1 LQISS
6 RPSRFRRNNRTPDK
20 AIVSLGHPAIFHWGI
35 LVVLL
40 GLLIFSAFQ
49 RMVPLLATT
58 AFLLVVLLLSRFWS
72 RHALRGLSVG
82 VSTSRGRA
90 FPGEEVEL
98 TFELANRWLPL
109 PWLEVEMELPY
120 RLATGKRSPSPYTR
134 KRLRWVTSLLP
145 GQAITWKHTLEAK
158 ARGDY
163 RLGLPRLRSGDMF
176 GLFPKELVLPHFDS
190 LLVYPQVFPL
200 GKLSLP
206 LRALFGEKAAPRSIY
221 EDISRVAGSRDYR
234 YDDSFKHIHWKA
246 SAAHNKLQTR
256 QYESSTSLSLLLI
269 LDVHSFPEEDEG
281 FERAASTVASL
292 AYEAHRQGFAVG
304 LMANGEPQVQ
314 LPIGSGQNQLLLI
327 LEALAR
333 MTAGSPTSLY
343 DQMDVLRP
351 ILPMGAT
358 LVVVTRTTT
367 PALAGVARQLE
378 QDGHSLLLVGMEQT
392 AGEKSP
398 GAASVEGGAHP

>member
-1 LQISS
+1 MQISS
-6 RPSRFRRNNRTPDK
+6 RPSLSRRNRRAPGR

-40 GLLIFSAFQ
+40 GLLIFAAFEV
-49 RMVPLLATT
+49 MVPLLATT
-58 AFLLVVLLLSRFWS
+58 AFLLVLLLLSRFWS
-72 RHALRGLSVG
+72 RHALRGLSVRLR
-82 VSTSRGRA
+82 TNRGRA

-98 TFELANRWLPL
+98 TFELTNRWLPL

-120 RLATGKRSPSPYTR
+120 RLATGKRAPSPYTR
-134 KRLRWVTSLLP
+134 KRLRWVTALLP
-145 GQAITWKHTLEAK
+145 GQAITWKHTFEAK

-163 RLGLPRLRSGDMF
+163 PLGLPRLRSGDMF
-176 GLFPKELVLPHFDS
+176 GLFPKELVLPQSGS

-206 LRALFGEKAAPRSIY
+206 LKALFGEKAAPRSIY
-221 EDISRVAGSRDYR
+221 EDISRVAGARDYR

-246 SAAHNKLQTR
+246 SAAHSTLQTR

-281 FERAASTVASL
+281 FERAVSTVASL

-304 LMANGEPQVQ
+304 LMANSEPQVQ
-314 LPIGSGQNQLLLI
+314 LPMGSGQNQLLQI

-333 MTAGSPTSLY
+333 ITADSRSSLY

-351 ILPMGAT
+351 ALPMGAT
-358 LVVVTRTTT
+358 LVVVTRSTT

-378 QDGHSLLLVGMEQT
+378 RDGHSLLVIGMEQT
-392 AGEKSP
+392 AGQGRPVAVSVDGRASP
-398 GAASVEGGAHP
+398 

>member
-1 LQISS
+1 LQTSF
-6 RPSRFRRNNRTPDK
+6 RPSLSRRNSRAPDR
-20 AIVSLGHPAIFHWGI
+20 AIVSLGHPAVFHWAI
-35 LVVLL
+35 LAVLL
-40 GLLIFSAFQ
+40 GLLILSAFE
-49 RMVPLLATT
+49 RMVPLLAAT
-58 AFLLVVLLLSRFWS
+58 AFLLVLLLLSRFWS

-98 TFELANRWLPL
+98 TFELTNRWLPL

-120 RLATGKRSPSPYTR
+120 RLATGKRSVSPYTR
-134 KRLRWVTSLLP
+134 KRLRWITALLP

-158 ARGDY
+158 ARGEY

-176 GLFPKELVLPHFDS
+176 GLFPKELVLPHFES

-269 LDVHSFPEEDEG
+269 LDAHSFPEEDEG
-281 FERAASTVASL
+281 FERAVSTVASL

-304 LMANGEPQVQ
+304 LIANSEPQVQ
-314 LPIGSGQNQLLLI
+314 LSIASGQNQLLQI

-333 MTAGSPTSLY
+333 ITAVSQTSLY

-358 LVVVTRTTT
+358 LVVVTRTTS

-392 AGEKSP
+392 AAQERP
-398 GAASVEGGAHP
+398 AAVSVDGGANP

>member
-1 LQISS
+1 LQTSF
-6 RPSRFRRNNRTPDK
+6 RPSPSRRNSRAPDK
-20 AIVSLGHPAIFHWGI
+20 AIVSLGYPAIFHWAI
-35 LVVLL
+35 LAVLL
-40 GLLIFSAFQ
+40 GLLIFSAFE

-58 AFLLVVLLLSRFWS
+58 AFLLVLLLLSRFWS
-72 RHALRGLSVG
+72 RYALRSLSVG

-98 TFELANRWLPL
+98 TFELTNRWLPL

-120 RLATGKRSPSPYTR
+120 RLVTGKRSVSPYTR
-134 KRLRWVTSLLP
+134 KRLRWVTALLP

-163 RLGLPRLRSGDMF
+163 QLGLPRLRSGDMF
-176 GLFPKELVLPHFDS
+176 GLFPREMVLPHFES

-206 LRALFGEKAAPRSIY
+206 LRALFGEKAAPRGIY

-281 FERAASTVASL
+281 FERAVSTVASL

-304 LMANGEPQVQ
+304 LIANSEPQVQ
-314 LPIGSGQNQLLLI
+314 LSIASGQNQLLLI

-333 MTAGSPTSLY
+333 ITAGSRTSLY

-358 LVVVTRTTT
+358 LVVVARTTT
-367 PALAGVARQLE
+367 AALASVARRLE
-378 QDGHSLLLVGMEQT
+378 QDGHSLLLVGIEQT
-392 AGEKSP
+392 AEQERP
-398 GAASVEGGAHP
+398 AAVSVDGRAYP